1 MTKPATHRSRSLVL
15 AGAAVLTLAAAS
27 TVAIATASGA
37 FDPQPHRTA
46 ATSRTCAAPTLPGA
60 TVTVQLVDM
69 RALMRQSSMMGNGG
83 MMGQGDWRQFRPG
96 MMRVTTSSTSVA
108 HGTVSLIVTNTGYLT
123 HELVVLPLAAG
134 QPAGAHLPGT
144 DGKVPETGSLG
155 EASATCAAG
164 SGDGIAAGST
174 GWVTLTLPVGRY
186 ELACNLPGHYASGMY
201 AELDI
206 T

>member
-1 MTKPATHRSRSLVL
+1 VL

-27 TVAIATASGA
+27 TVAIAAASDA
-37 FDPQPHRTA
+37 FHSQPHRA
-46 ATSRTCAAPTLPGA
+46 AAPSRTCAAATLPGA
-60 TVTVQLVDM
+60 TVTVQLVDV
-69 RALMRQSSMMGNGG
+69 RALMRRGSMMGGGG

-96 MMRVTTSSTSVA
+96 MMRVTTSSTSVT

-123 HELVVLPLAAG
+123 HELVVLPLPAG
-134 QPAGAHLPGT
+134 QPAGARRPGT
-144 DGKVPETGSLG
+144 DGTVPETGSLG
-155 EASATCAAG
+155 EVSATCAGGA
-164 SGDGIAAGST
+164 GDGIAAGST

-201 AELDI
+201 AELNI